1 MSVAE
6 RFTRMGEEA
15 KEKFVEDTLD
25 WLLKLTD
32 NPKGA
37 AKIFKNVGKEKL
49 TPEQEKT
56 VNTLVVAFLYSLKDE
71 FRYQW
76 AGLIYK
82 MLRQPIPDDLPEK
95 LRRIRSIIFIHAP
108 IENPDLYNA
117 LRDLAVIY
125 GSWNSLLGAAVEVIQ
140 TTPKTREKETGDVTP
155 KTEG

>member
-6 RFTRMGEEA
+6 RFTRMSEEA
-15 KEKFVEDTLD
+15 KEKFVEDTLG

-82 MLRQPIPDDLPEK
+82 ILMQPIPDDLPEK
-95 LRRIRSIIFIHAP
+95 LRRIRSIHFLHIP
-108 IENPDLYNA
+108 IENPDLYDS
-117 LRDLAVIY
+117 LMDLAKVY

-140 TTPKTREKETGDVTP
+140 NPPKTGETETGDVTP
-155 KTEG
+155 KTKG